1 MSTSR
6 ATSAKVLFSCLA
18 KQVRLQSFTME
29 RDVDIDK
36 VVRQH
41 LEMEGAFTGFTVKA
55 KSNAPS
61 QQFKDGPAAP
71 EAVAELEEIVDEVC
85 QCRKCSLGSVR
96 TNAVPGEGNYNA
108 RIMFVGEAPGA
119 DEDAQGRP
127 FVGRAGQLL
136 DKVIAACGLK
146 RSDVFIGNI
155 LKCRPPDNR
164 DPRPEEIVSCLPY
177 IQRQIELINPD
188 AIVALGAHA
197 ARTLLNTNK
206 SIGQL
211 RGQFHEYYAGIGRP
225 AMKLMATYHTA
236 YLLRNY
242 SPENRRRVWEDMKKV
257 LAELGLPIPER
268 PSA

>member
-1 MSTSR
+1 M
-6 ATSAKVLFSCLA
+6 K
-18 KQVRLQSFTME
+18 E
-29 RDVDIDK
+29 VDLNK

-41 LEMEGAFTGFTVKA
+41 IEMETFFTGFAVKGKA
-55 KSNAPS
+55 
-61 QQFKDGPAAP
+61 DVPAQASEP
-71 EAVAELEEIVDEVC
+71 GRAQIAEAGRELEAIAGEVR
-85 QCRKCSLGSVR
+85 QCRKCELGSLR
-96 TNAVPGEGNYNA
+96 TNAVPGEGSPTT

-136 DKVIAACGLK
+136 DRIIAACGLK
-146 RSDVFIGNI
+146 REEVFIGNI

-164 DPRPEEIVSCLPY
+164 DPRPGEIISCLPY
-177 IQRQIELINPD
+177 LQRQIEIINPD
-188 AIVALGAHA
+188 VIVALGAHA

-225 AMKLMATYHTA
+225 PIKLMATYHTA

-242 SPENRRRVWEDMKKV
+242 TPESRRRVWEDMKKV
-257 LAELGLPIPER
+257 LAEVGLPVPG
-268 PSA
+268 P